1 LQKKAT
7 DAELVAAT
15 LAGRQAAFAEL
26 VRRYQRPVYTVVV
39 RMARERELAEDICQE
54 AFVRAY
60 RFLDRYDSRYRFSSW
75 IFRIAHNVTVDHF
88 RRKRVTTVSL
98 DLPNDTGATMGDFLV
113 DAAAPTPSKATE
125 TANLGGALEAALA
138 RLRPCY
144 REVVLLRF
152 QQDLSY
158 PEIVAAT
165 GLPLGT
171 VKTYLHRARKEMA
184 GYMRVAGWGPKEA
197 S

>member
-1 LQKKAT
+1 MHKEST

-39 RMARERELAEDICQE
+39 RMARDPELAEDICQE

-75 IFRIAHNVTVDHF
+75 IFRIAHNVAVDHF
-88 RRKRVTTVSL
+88 RRKRVATVSL
-98 DLPNDTGATMGDFLV
+98 DLPNSDGAVMAEFLADV
-113 DAAAPTPSKATE
+113 DAPAPSAAAE

-138 RLRPCY
+138 RLRPHY

-158 PEIVAAT
+158 PEIVAVT

-184 GYMRVAGWGPKEA
+184 TYLRSAGWGREKE
-197 S
+197 